1 MEDSLLRGNE
11 RAPSSVPFCLQQSHS
26 SSPSHSPVLLP
37 VWDGHVDEVS
47 VLRRQVIE
55 EGREKTAR
63 HMEEG
68 SDNGRQATDDN
79 GRQASSSQ
87 APGAPTPVDR
97 RRAPTPVE
105 VSARHAVTL
114 AYTIAY

>member
-11 RAPSSVPFCLQQSHS
+11 GAPSSVPFCLQQSHS

-68 SDNGRQATDDN
+68 SDNGRQA
-79 GRQASSSQ
+79 SSSQ